1 MCSKVLENLMDDLHK
16 YFNLPPDAL
25 QTAMSVATKQGLPNM
40 VTDIE
45 DPVECARVLA
55 EAAQT
60 ILTAVDPGAV
70 AREHFRQDVPPM
82 SMN

>member
-1 MCSKVLENLMDDLHK
+1 MCRRVVEPLMDDLHAH
-16 YFNLPPDAL
+16 FDLPPDAL
-25 QTAMSVATKQGLPNM
+25 QMAMTVSPFGKLGFVA
-40 VTDIE
+40 TDIE

-70 AREHFRQDVPPM
+70 SREYFRRDVPPM